1 MKFLLDCLEGSASK
15 PPELNA
21 LGRKMKLCKIE
32 VGDRPLTEPPL
43 HFSALHRRS
52 GLLSSITL
60 SSLQET
66 LLSNQRE
73 MRNNNRHNRD
83 NSCLEKVIKCIL

>member
-1 MKFLLDCLEGSASK
+1 MIFLLNYFEGSASK
-15 PPELNA
+15 PPELDA
-21 LGRKMKLCKIE
+21 LSRKMKLYKIE

-60 SSLQET
+60 PSLQET
-66 LLSNQRE
+66 LLSSHRE
-73 MRNNNRHNRD
+73 MSNRDCSYRD
-83 NSCLEKVIKCIL
+83 NSHLEEVI